1 MIKKEMPP
9 FIQIQSTSVLMQYIL
24 GPHEKW
30 YNSMIKTWAQQK
42 KRSYWRE
49 SE

>member
-9 FIQIQSTSVLMQYIL
+9 FIQIQSTSVLIQYIL
-24 GPHEKW
+24 GPHEEW
-30 YNSMIKTWAQQK
+30 YSIIKTWAQQK